1 MLFILQITSLADITR
16 RNCGCVIGPSGPAPF
31 ASGTAASFQRCC
43 SLMISGNRME
53 KHSLTCQP
61 ESFAVRHRLLQN
73 SLASPIHIG
82 PFMVELFTAD
92 RLNRSPSRSDSVSTV
107 TSRKLPTPA
116 VLNELDRLSDQ
127 AHNPTDGITPV
138 ESTSLTRFET

>member
-1 MLFILQITSLADITR
+1 
-16 RNCGCVIGPSGPAPF
+16 
-31 ASGTAASFQRCC
+31 
-43 SLMISGNRME
+43 MISGNRME

>member
-1 MLFILQITSLADITR
+1 
-16 RNCGCVIGPSGPAPF
+16 
-31 ASGTAASFQRCC
+31 
-43 SLMISGNRME
+43 ME

-73 SLASPIHIG
+73 SLASPIHIR